1 MWVVMKIICLYVLL
15 FILFSSTSFADD
27 RFKDVKI
34 EAKQVND
41 NVYVLYGA
49 GGNIGV
55 LVGDD
60 GTLMIDDQFE
70 PLAPKIES
78 ALLEVTKAKNTKIT
92 YLVNTHYHGDHT
104 GSNNYFAKSASVLA
118 HENVRKRMSVNN
130 KGIGLPV
137 VTYEQGIKLHLNGD
151 RIHVK
156 HLAAGHTDGDSV
168 IFFEKANVWHLG
180 DLFFESR
187 FPYIDV
193 KSGGSVAGYINNLDS
208 LVSQINDDAQIIPGH
223 GKLTDKKG
231 FKRFVDMIKATKDIV
246 KRQKQAGVSKQ
257 QLIDAGLGEKWKVWD
272 WSFITEKRW
281 IETLYDNI

>member
-1 MWVVMKIICLYVLL
+1 MKTTYLYILL
-15 FILFSSTSFADD
+15 FVFFSASSVADD
-27 RFKDVKI
+27 RFKDVQI
-34 EAKQVND
+34 EVKHVNE

-70 PLAPKIES
+70 PLAPKIEK
-78 ALLEVTKAKNTKIT
+78 ALLTVTDNKKQKIN
-92 YLVNTHYHGDHT
+92 YIVNTHYHGDHS
-104 GSNNYFAKSASVLA
+104 GSNNYFAKSASILA
-118 HENVRKRMSVNN
+118 HENVRKRMSVNS
-130 KGIGLPV
+130 KDIGLPV
-137 VTYEQGIKLHLNGD
+137 ITYAQGVKLHLNQE

-168 IFFEKANVWHLG
+168 VFFEKANVWHLG

-193 KSGGSVAGYINNLDS
+193 KSGGSVEGYIQNLDS
-208 LVSQINDDAQIIPGH
+208 LVTQINDDAQIIPGH
-223 GKLTDKKG
+223 GKLTDKNG
-231 FKRFVDMIKATKDIV
+231 FKSFVEMIKATKAIV
-246 KRQKQAGVSKQ
+246 QTKKQAGMSKQ
-257 QLIDAGLGEKWKVWD
+257 QLVDAGLGEQWKAWD